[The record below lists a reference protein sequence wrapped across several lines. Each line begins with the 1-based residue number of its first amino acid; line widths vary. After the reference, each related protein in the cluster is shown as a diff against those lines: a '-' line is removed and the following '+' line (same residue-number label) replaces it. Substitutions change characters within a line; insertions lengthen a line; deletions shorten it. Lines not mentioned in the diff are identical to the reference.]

1 MSYRF
6 MRMIIFFDLPNTT
19 KAENR
24 EYTHFVKNIKKLGFS
39 MFQES
44 VYTKLCLNE
53 SVSNATERDLKQIL
67 PKDGFVSLLT
77 LTEVQF
83 NSIKNLVGELDTDV
97 VLNDDRF
104 IKL

>member
-1 MSYRF
+1 
-6 MRMIIFFDLPNTT
+6 
-19 KAENR
+19 
-24 EYTHFVKNIKKLGFS
+24 